1 MSFTSPTKPP
11 CEEAPPIT
19 SILNSSD
26 GTEGMESR
34 GQSYL
39 GDAQEP
45 NAEEWLTSRQKQPRT
60 IRTSS
65 TKEEL
70 AMSLQKQSESKLRD
84 EDEDMSASEL
94 EDIVEAANA
103 PQTAMDRR
111 AQQRKMTRFR

>member
-1 MSFTSPTKPP
+1 M
-11 CEEAPPIT
+11 
-19 SILNSSD
+19 
-26 GTEGMESR
+26 
-34 GQSYL
+34 